1 MERSLIKQINKKNMA
16 ARLNSR
22 HVKPMYYPNFFG
34 VKRVTSLK
42 WETLVG
48 EKGAPVIADVISFDA
63 SAPEKTREVI
73 GKMSGDIPKT
83 AIKRSMTE
91 SEYQEYKQ
99 LQRDAQGDSD
109 QLELVNL
116 GF

>member
-48 EKGAPVIADVISFDA
+48 EKGAPLLLTLFLSMH
-63 SAPEKTREVI
+63 PHRR
-73 GKMSGDIPKT
+73 
-83 AIKRSMTE
+83 KRV
-91 SEYQEYKQ
+91 K
-99 LQRDAQGDSD
+99 
-109 QLELVNL
+109 
-116 GF
+116 

>member
-48 EKGAPVIADVISFDA
+48 EKALRLLLTLFLSMHPH
-63 SAPEKTREVI
+63 RR
-73 GKMSGDIPKT
+73 
-83 AIKRSMTE
+83 KRV
-91 SEYQEYKQ
+91 K
-99 LQRDAQGDSD
+99 
-109 QLELVNL
+109 
-116 GF
+116 

>member
-48 EKGAPVIADVISFDA
+48 EKALRLLLTLFLSMHLH
-63 SAPEKTREVI
+63 RR
-73 GKMSGDIPKT
+73 
-83 AIKRSMTE
+83 KRV
-91 SEYQEYKQ
+91 K
-99 LQRDAQGDSD
+99 
-109 QLELVNL
+109 
-116 GF
+116 